1 MPDFLQFRN
10 TLLNKP
16 ENLFLFPVSMLRNG
30 LNSRMCVENRTAV
43 MAELFIR
50 VFLSNNL
57 NSEEAELIRE
67 YLPEPLE
74 EFLSPF
80 IGQVV
85 TQSMLDDELWSAKDE
100 FSQCCEAA
108 VRHRLR
114 LLFTADGLI
123 PVFRENGGGSAYLIP
138 FSFKEGNSDRPGV
151 FCLDGKE
158 VPEWSECAA
167 RLGIIQSVELHC
179 HSAKDLH
186 FHGSSLM
193 LPLLMAWWRKQKELP
208 SYNVFRLVATGSF
221 DDDMS
226 LGSVKTEEKEIAVFN
241 QLYKPIFVLPE
252 SPSHNPKGSR
262 TLPVGI
268 KPKPLLARLRPIVE
282 PIAKIDLQY
291 ALQRLEPMSKEVYLY
306 NYKEW
311 DALIE
316 RLKILEDLFD
326 KRRNPDA
333 YLTNLMLQ
341 SAACCHAGRTAESEK
356 LNQKAREFAKQ
367 HGDKYIK
374 LLLRLEIENLVT
386 ETDNGRVENAVAL
399 GNQLTERL
407 EQLRD
412 TDLWMRFHGTLGQ
425 AIMYGTLL
433 GAPGFSKE
441 DAKTHLDKALDCA
454 YQLDSDPDIAQDL
467 NYLHL
472 YQAIFAPGS
481 EEELDAFKDAE
492 KQVKRLTDG
501 AQTEDDRMNA
511 TRNLFYLKRQQAL
524 AYYRV
529 LLLTSHAPD
538 YDIDHFTLP
547 LHSSRGAEDWVQ
559 CCVAKCLGALEAAN
573 GRIASAVDYFQKA
586 SLAITPEKNK
596 GVKAQI
602 RLAALCEAF
611 RTLQREEYKQE
622 ALAILANEPN
632 LLDGQPTSPDTRI
645 TQSFKNFLDGISPF
659 PGKVFWY

>member
-1 MPDFLQFRN
+1 MPDFIQFRN
-10 TLLNKP
+10 ILLNKP
-16 ENLFLFPVSMLRNG
+16 ENLLLFPASMLRNG
-30 LNSRMCVENRTAV
+30 LKSHMCIEDRTTV
-43 MAELFIR
+43 MAELFTR
-50 VFLSNNL
+50 VFLSNNIS
-57 NSEEAELIRE
+57 SEEAELIRE
-67 YLPEPLE
+67 HLPDVLKD
-74 EFLSPF
+74 FLSPF

-85 TQSMLDDELWSAKDE
+85 TQNMLDDALWSAKDE
-100 FSQCCEAA
+100 FSRCCEAA

-138 FSFKEGNSDRPGV
+138 FSFKEGKKEHPGV

-158 VPEWSECAA
+158 IPEWSEYAA
-167 RLGIIQSVELHC
+167 RLGITQSVELHC
-179 HSAKDLH
+179 HAAKDLRL
-186 FHGSSLM
+186 HGSSLM
-193 LPLLMAWWRKQKELP
+193 LPLLMAWWRKQKTLP

-226 LGSVKTEEKEIAVFN
+226 LCSVKAEEKEMAVFS
-241 QLYKPIFVLPE
+241 QLYKPVFVLPE

-268 KPKPLLARLRPIVE
+268 RPEALLGRLLPIVE

-291 ALQRLEPMSKEVYLY
+291 ALQRLEPMRKEVYLC

-311 DALIE
+311 DALTE
-316 RLKILEDLFD
+316 RLKKLEFLFD

-341 SAACCHAGRTAESEK
+341 SAACCHAGRTAESES
-356 LNQKAREFAKQ
+356 LNKKARKFAKQ

-399 GNQLTERL
+399 GRQLTERL
-407 EQLRD
+407 EQLQD
-412 TDLWMRFHGTLGQ
+412 PDLWMRFHGTLGQ

-441 DAKTHLDKALDCA
+441 DAKAHLDKALDCA
-454 YQLDSDPDIAQDL
+454 YQLESDPDIAQDL
-467 NYLHL
+467 NYQHL
-472 YQAIFAPGS
+472 FQAIFAPGS
-481 EEELDAFKDAE
+481 EDELDAFIDAQN
-492 KQVKRLTDG
+492 QVKRLTDG
-501 AQTEDDRMNA
+501 AQTEEDRMNA

-524 AYYRV
+524 ALYRA
-529 LLLTSHAPD
+529 LLQNGYPPD
-538 YDIDHFTLP
+538 YDLDDFTLL
-547 LHSSRGAEDWVQ
+547 LHPDRGAEDWVK

-573 GRIASAVDYFQKA
+573 GRGASAKDYFQKA
-586 SLAITPEKNK
+586 NLAIHPEKTK
-596 GVKAQI
+596 EVKAQI

-611 RTLQREEYKQE
+611 RTLQCEEYRQE
-622 ALAILANEPN
+622 ALAIIANEPN
-632 LLDGQPTSPDTRI
+632 LLDGLPTSPDTRI
-645 TQSFKNFLDGISPF
+645 TQMFKDFLDGIKPF
-659 PGKVFWY
+659 PGKIFWY